1 MPVALCK
8 SSPTDRSSN
17 QETLYHEDLIQQDA
31 LQTRKAVQGQ
41 TPTQQGV
48 CADDLGWPASVKKA
62 KF

>member
-1 MPVALCK
+1 M
-8 SSPTDRSSN
+8 
-17 QETLYHEDLIQQDA
+17 YHEDLIQQDA